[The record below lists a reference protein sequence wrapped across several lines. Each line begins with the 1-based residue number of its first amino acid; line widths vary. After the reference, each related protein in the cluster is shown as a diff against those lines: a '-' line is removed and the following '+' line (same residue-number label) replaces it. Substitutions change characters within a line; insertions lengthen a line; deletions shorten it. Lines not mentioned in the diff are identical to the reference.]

1 MKILK
6 SGCGWVKRK
15 ALDWCWKRIV
25 DGVGAGSVG
34 FLRMTGCCIAHHSYS
49 LKERHMVG
57 AHHRPLKGHPSLSL
71 PQICWWRELLSLEV
85 DKGNRTAWVQLS
97 PPLHPWFFTGCLLL
111 PKIYLCGVPS
121 AIRPSSEDRD
131 IPIRGPTSQAEAKF
145 MRCPSNG
152 VDR

>member
-111 PKIYLCGVPS
+111 PICFFFFFFDVSPCLVE
-121 AIRPSSEDRD
+121 R
-131 IPIRGPTSQAEAKF
+131 
-145 MRCPSNG
+145 
-152 VDR
+152 